1 MIRKFYPQDQVVRY
15 LIIDIVT
22 ALFFIGVIITEESEL
37 HFAVKVLLALVYF
50 VAFYAGLWIKDVR
63 IVFITLVG
71 CTVLTILSIYIDFPF
86 VVFGTVFADFLGRA
100 NEKKWI
106 WLGSAIIAIMFF
118 VVLYVKVGYFEPV
131 VVAMMV
137 FQMFYP
143 WIIRYIENT
152 RRLQMELDKAN
163 LRLEQYIQEEERNR
177 IARDLHDTLGQTL
190 TLIKIKSELSLRLI
204 EKDPERTKKEIHDI
218 LTTTRMA
225 IKQVREV
232 VEDMKHVSFQK
243 EIHDSYELLQS
254 AGIVLKVEGLEAFP
268 SLSSREETTVALA
281 LREAIT
287 NTARHSGATEC
298 SVTIERVDDDCT
310 IRIRDNGIGFTVAQ
324 DGQGLLSLKERLMS
338 LHGHVDI
345 SSGTGIGTVVTMTFP
360 VREGSVLYEK
370 NFNRGRSINVTRRT

>member
-22 ALFFIGVIITEESEL
+22 ALFFIGAIITEESEL
-37 HFAVKVLLALVYF
+37 HYAVVVLLALVYF
-50 VAFYAGLWIKDVR
+50 AAFYAGLWIKDVR

-254 AGIVLKVEGLEAFP
+254 AGIVLQVEGLESFP
-268 SLSSREETTVALA
+268 ALSSHEETNVSLA
-281 LREAIT
+281 LREAMT
-287 NTARHSGATEC
+287 NTARHSGATKC
-298 SVTIERVDDDCT
+298 TITIEKTNEECT
-310 IRIRDNGIGFTVAQ
+310 IRICDNGKGFTVAHG
-324 DGQGLLSLKERLMS
+324 GQGLLSLKERLTS
-338 LHGHVDI
+338 LQGRVDI
-345 SSGTGIGTVVTMTFP
+345 SSEIGKGTIVTMTFP
-360 VREGSVLYEK
+360 VREGSVLSEGSVK
-370 NFNRGRSINVTRRT
+370 DKC